1 MPQIYYISH
10 MSVFLQFCSEKICR
24 RTCNILL
31 RYDRSGKSQ
40 CVQVWEIGCPEGLR
54 TFATI
59 NMCSNS
65 EEKYTTSVPRKTSCR
80 RTRRSEWRRREMNYF
95 RYVPSHFQMELTIMF
110 FDILGETV
118 INWGVKDVPNFHFGS
133 ASPRIHAWTWI
144 LYFFYSLFFSL
155 FSLFKTFRRNSNA
168 DKRFFRTYPIRCY
181 MPPFNWKAHTQCVIC
196 NPAFC
201 EKMKTN
207 VVALPFFGL
216 GITQDL
222 ARPNAN

>member
-1 MPQIYYISH
+1 

-40 CVQVWEIGCPEGLR
+40 RQCVQVWEIGCPEGLR

-59 NMCSNS
+59 NMCSSS
-65 EEKYTTSVPRKTSCR
+65 ERYTTSVPRKTSCR

-110 FDILGETV
+110 FDILGEAV
-118 INWGVKDVPNFHFGS
+118 INWGVKDAPNFHFGS

-144 LYFFYSLFFSL
+144 LYFFIPSFSLFFLSSKRSDATL
-155 FSLFKTFRRNSNA
+155 MRIKGFSGR
-168 DKRFFRTYPIRCY
+168 IRCV
-181 MPPFNWKAHTQCVIC
+181 VIC
-196 NPAFC
+196 RRLI
-201 EKMKTN
+201 EKHTHS
-207 VVALPFFGL
+207 ALSAIPLF
-216 GITQDL
+216 
-222 ARPNAN
+222 ARKWKLM